1 MNRWIKY
8 RFWIA
13 AGIFILSVVVALWML
28 LAYCKIADEE
38 LRYPLS
44 LAIIGLGFTL
54 GQFYFQVNENRYQKN
69 HSRQQEENTRLKNLQ
84 LLTYKEIVNRLDA
97 YIESLNRNLADIDS
111 ISLKDFV
118 WHFNI
123 TSNSLD
129 QFLHMYL
136 PQVFNGINIK
146 NEFIDFTNRLNSL
159 SNVVSKMEG
168 ENVSSRKKMLV
179 EIPALKDEIKEFIKL
194 FKELVKEREKFLVV
208 LISSYMLVSE
218 LK

>member
-1 MNRWIKY
+1 M
-8 RFWIA
+8 
-13 AGIFILSVVVALWML
+13 SVVVALWML